1 MATRI
6 YKNKSG
12 GGAATNR
19 NGLKFERE
27 TSLKDAFNKQTR
39 YEVRK
44 GDMIFDTHTEKEVGQ
59 LYDTWGAFYRE
70 LIIARGI
77 DYKDILSRRLQPDDA
92 ILVGDTLYIIEK
104 KFQKNKGS
112 ADEKLQTCAFKKSQ
126 YTRLVKD
133 LNLTVEY
140 YYLLSE
146 WFDRDIYRDV
156 RNYIIEAGC
165 RFFFKEIPLSELG
178 L

>member
-27 TSLKDAFNKQTR
+27 TSLKDAFSKQTR
-39 YEVRK
+39 YEVHK
-44 GDMIFDTHTEKEVGQ
+44 GDKIFDTHTNKEVGQ
-59 LYDTWGAFYRE
+59 LYDTWGAFYRN
-70 LIIARGI
+70 LITANGI
-77 DYKDILSRRLQPDDA
+77 NYQDILSRQLQPDDA
-92 ILVGDTLYIIEK
+92 ILVGSTLYIIEK
-104 KFQKNKGS
+104 KYQESKGS

-126 YTRLVKD
+126 YTRLVED

-140 YYLLSE
+140 YYLLSD
-146 WFDRDIYRDV
+146 WFYNDIYRDV
-156 RNYIIEAGC
+156 KNYILEAGC
-165 RFFFKEIPLSELG
+165 KFFYKEIPLSELG